1 MQGAD
6 LQEAQLQGADLEGAQ
21 LQGAYLCEAQLQ
33 GANLEKAQLQG
44 ADLHSAQLQEAYLGE
59 AMLEA
64 VHVLERGVR
73 PDGHEAKRV
82 DDAVRGV
89 DPADLW
95 CHGTMCVTVQAA
107 YGAQERAVCVSVHAH
122 VNTTA
127 DSRVRAA

>member
-44 ADLHSAQLQEAYLGE
+44 ADLHSAQLQEVYLGE

-73 PDGHEAKRV
+73 PDGHEKP
-82 DDAVRGV
+82 GV
-89 DPADLW
+89 SMTPCGVWIRPTCGA
-95 CHGTMCVTVQAA
+95 TVLGVIQC
-107 YGAQERAVCVSVHAH
+107 RLRTAH
-122 VNTTA
+122 RSGPYA
-127 DSRVRAA
+127 